1 MLGGDEGERIGREIA
16 GEEGAKLGREIG
28 AEAAR
33 IAGARVGLKVGKL
46 AGLKAGRVAGKKA
59 GIQHAMAC
67 CVEISKE
74 KVTAMRKL
82 FTEIASSA
90 GSAAAILSAREEAFR
105 AVRDVALR
113 AAAKAA
119 REKLLVLASKSKL
132 TLSTAWRPTALISV
146 INARS
151 DLTDMEKVKLAA
163 KAKLEGNLTD
173 LLPQKGGEP
182 RAASVE
188 PGEMKVITRQ
198 QDVENF
204 EVGAEGKWETVV
216 FTEPEDQ
223 RVERDVGND
232 KVNSLKKRFETSNMK
247 DNEAYV

>member
-1 MLGGDEGERIGREIA
+1 MHISFSFLQ
-16 GEEGAKLGREIG
+16 GAKLGRELG
-28 AEAAR
+28 AAAAKQ
-33 IAGARVGLKVGKL
+33 AGAKVGLRVGRM
-46 AGLKAGRVAGKKA
+46 AGGKAGQAAGKKA
-59 GIQHAMAC
+59 AVEAANQAC
-67 CVEISKE
+67 YVIGRERVSALVAK
-74 KVTAMRKL
+74 
-82 FTEIASSA
+82 FHEIASGA
-90 GSAAAILSAREEAFR
+90 AMEAAIIAARAEAMK
-105 AVRDVALR
+105 AVREVATR
-113 AAAKAA
+113 AARKAA
-119 REKLLVLASKSKL
+119 RDALMAMVAKSKL
-132 TLSTAWRPTALISV
+132 AVVKTWKPSALISV

-204 EVGAEGKWETVV
+204 EVGAEGKWKTVV

-247 DNEAYV
+247 DNEAYVIM